1 MMPLRCWSRLGAAL
15 LAAMAVSGCR
25 NPGYTPEEEADARKI
40 QWGRPFYES
49 GKGTPAE
56 YATNQ
61 RGQLNHE
68 GAIVRGEID
77 GDYAAAV
84 RALASCYR
92 EAAIGFAWREPR
104 TTAKIPVL
112 RAMPVIDGVV
122 DEEEWRGALTFEG
135 EFPLNSPERTAG
147 EPSCWRVGW
156 RGNSFYV
163 AAQFRDPDLQ
173 IFESQAT
180 GDEPKMFKGDSL
192 ECFIRPRSDQ
202 FLYWEFIANPA
213 GSLWELMHV
222 NNPWGGSV
230 TLANALRTGARAAAI
245 RTGEGFSVELVL
257 PLQEFHGVWCRRPPR
272 PGDRFEFILV
282 RTRLDNGVYTKNS
295 PVPFLY
301 DGHNIFGYIRAELGA
316 PGEEGSTA
324 PEKD

>member
-1 MMPLRCWSRLGAAL
+1 M
-15 LAAMAVSGCR
+15 
-25 NPGYTPEEEADARKI
+25 NADDI
-40 QWGRPFYES
+40 IIE
-49 GKGTPAE
+49 
-56 YATNQ
+56 
-61 RGQLNHE
+61 
-68 GAIVRGEID
+68 
-77 GDYAAAV
+77 
-84 RALASCYR
+84 
-92 EAAIGFAWREPR
+92 
-104 TTAKIPVL
+104 TT
-112 RAMPVIDGVV
+112 V
-122 DEEEWRGALTFEG
+122 DEEDVMETEEVVLSIVIVNYNVKYFLEQCLLSIEAATRGMDGLEVFVVDNASTDGSLAYLQPK
-135 EFPLNSPERTAG
+135 FPN
-147 EPSCWRVGW
+147 V
-156 RGNSFYV
+156 
-163 AAQFRDPDLQ
+163 
-173 IFESQAT
+173 
-180 GDEPKMFKGDSL
+180 
-192 ECFIRPRSDQ
+192 
-202 FLYWEFIANPA
+202 EFIANPA

-230 TLANALRTGARAAAI
+230 TLANALRTGARAAAV